1 MTDES
6 SAKPAFLRIL
16 DGISKG
22 MALLVVL
29 AGVLAFLFPSQVKAV
44 LPTACIPWLLGVVM
58 FGMGLTLKGRDFA
71 LVLKRPLDV
80 GIGVLAQF
88 VLMPL
93 TAWALSKALRL
104 SPELTLGVV
113 LVGTCPGGTASNVIA
128 YLAKG
133 DVALSVTMTSCSTL
147 LAPVLT
153 PFLTQLLTGESIHVP
168 TLAMF
173 LSIVKIVI
181 APIVVGVLVNEFL
194 PQFSARIQKGL
205 PAFSSLVVAIIVG
218 AVVAASAANI
228 LQHLGLILL
237 AVILHNL
244 LGMLLGYLAGRLAR
258 MDECKSRTLAIE
270 VGMQNS
276 GLASSLAA
284 MHFANYPL
292 ATVPGALFSVWHNIS
307 GALFANY
314 CNWKSSRTPQE
325 K

>member
-1 MTDES
+1 MTSETS
-6 SAKPAFLRIL
+6 SKPLFQRIL
-16 DGISKG
+16 DGISKS

-29 AGVLAFLFPSQVKAV
+29 AGVLAFCFPSQIQSV
-44 LPTACIPWLLGVVM
+44 LPTSCIPWMLGVVM

-88 VLMPL
+88 ILMPL
-93 TAWALSKALRL
+93 VAWILAKVLRL

-147 LAPVLT
+147 LAPVMT
-153 PFLTQLLTGESIHVP
+153 PLLTQLYTGESIQVP

-181 APIVVGVLVNEFL
+181 APIVIGVLVNEFL
-194 PQFSARIQKGL
+194 PQFSARVQKGL
-205 PAFSSLVVAIIVG
+205 PAFSSLVVAIIVA

-228 LQHLGLILL
+228 LRHLGLILL
-237 AVILHNL
+237 VVILHNL
-244 LGMLLGYLAGRLAR
+244 LGMVLGYLAGRLTR
-258 MDECKSRTLAIE
+258 MDTCKSRTLAIE

-276 GLASSLAA
+276 GLATSLAA
-284 MHFANYPL
+284 LHFANYPL

-314 CNWKSSRTPQE
+314 CNWKSSRTPQD